1 MKDVEEYGYKLLA
14 VLEVDSLKKKTVK
27 DAFFFKRR
35 LKLVLKSKVIGE
47 TKIMTTKTWAVG
59 V

>member
-35 LKLVLKSKVIGE
+35 LKLVLKSKLNG
-47 TKIMTTKTWAVG
+47 KIRLWQ
-59 V
+59 